1 MEILAELNLRQNH
14 SASNVKSEWI
24 EEQTDPDLWVAWA
37 HDLVQD
43 LGTTAHAC
51 CSAARGIMRP
61 DLAAPWS
68 LLGGRRRIWM
78 RQRVGTV
85 LGVVDEDDS

>member
-1 MEILAELNLRQNH
+1 MDILGELNLRQNH

-43 LGTTAHAC
+43 VGTTAHAC
-51 CSAARGIMRP
+51 CSAWR
-61 DLAAPWS
+61 
-68 LLGGRRRIWM
+68 RRRIWM
-78 RQRVGTV
+78 RQRGTA
-85 LGVVDEDDS
+85 LGVVDKDDS